1 MCVYISFDWWVR
13 AFVVLSL
20 VSSIPSQENGVEKR
34 LRNDL
39 FCVQWDVKPQLN
51 QSIWLKTVLL
61 YNSGNGPTQQGR
73 AEKRHAYKVL
83 VEVSLRLAVRDARH
97 HLVVV
102 ELVAQLAE
110 VASHRDHL
118 VHSCNSSINTCGT
131 PYTGSQSPSSPA
143 PLLLQQQQ
151 QVHIN
156 TCGTPCTGRQSRTWS
171 AVRVS
176 DSSRHEDH
184 YKGHIPLTVSG
195 YLGYLWIK

>member
-1 MCVYISFDWWVR
+1 MCVYISSDWWVR

-20 VSSIPSQENGVEKR
+20 VSSIPSQENGMGKR
-34 LRNDL
+34 LRNYL

-118 VHSCNSSINTCGT
+118 LHSCNSSIISINTCGT
-131 PYTGSQSPSSPA
+131 ACTGSQSTRSPG
-143 PLLLQQQQ
+143 PLLQQQ

-156 TCGTPCTGRQSRTWS
+156 T
-171 AVRVS
+171 
-176 DSSRHEDH
+176 RHTLH
-184 YKGHIPLTVSG
+184 R
-195 YLGYLWIK
+195 